1 LNILNKWDEI
11 KKLRAN
17 IHFLSFIIP
26 PFYKFAAMKIGFDAK
41 RLFLNNTGLGNYSRT
56 LVRNLQQFHPEND
69 YHLYTPKIKQTTEN
83 TAFAAPPFH
92 LYTPTTLFKSY
103 WRSRGIV
110 SQLKLDKL
118 DIFHGLSHEIPVGLN
133 RSKIKTVVTIHDLIF
148 KTNPETYK
156 AIDRFI
162 YDKKWAYSCKN
173 ADAIVAISESTK
185 ADIIKYYDVN
195 PDKISVI
202 YQPCQVLFYQMQSQ
216 GSILKIQE
224 HDQLP
229 KDFLLYVG
237 SIQPRK
243 NLLNLVKGYALLPK
257 SLQIP
262 LVLVGNG
269 GKYKLKVK
277 ALIAELKLE
286 KQVIWLTNVAENHH
300 LQAIY
305 QLATALVYPSLYE
318 GFGLPVVEALLS
330 KTAVI
335 TSNVSSMPEAG
346 GEAAS
351 YVNPDS
357 VEEIGQAMEDVLG
370 DGNERKRR
378 EELGFNFAQ
387 KQFSNNKLTR
397 EMIELYKNLL

>member
-1 LNILNKWDEI
+1 
-11 KKLRAN
+11 
-17 IHFLSFIIP
+17 
-26 PFYKFAAMKIGFDAK
+26 
-41 RLFLNNTGLGNYSRT
+41 
-56 LVRNLQQFHPEND
+56 
-69 YHLYTPKIKQTTEN
+69 
-83 TAFAAPPFH
+83 
-92 LYTPTTLFKSY
+92 
-103 WRSRGIV
+103 
-110 SQLKLDKL
+110 
-118 DIFHGLSHEIPVGLN
+118 
-133 RSKIKTVVTIHDLIF
+133 LIF